1 MLQVHALALGAYQ
14 TNCYIIQDEHSKT
27 CCVIDPGYADQ
38 RVLDKIDALGLTL
51 EAILLTHGHFDHI
64 GAVKELAAAW
74 NVSVYAAKA
83 EEKLLGSGRLN
94 RAGFRY
100 GNDERFEV
108 TADVWL
114 EDGDRVTVDELEFT
128 VIATPGHTAGSVCYQ
143 CDAYIF
149 SGDCLFAGDIGR
161 CDLYSSDY
169 AAMLDSLQKLKQ
181 LPGDYRVLPGHGPT
195 TLLSRERAHNPY
207 MTGEML

>member
-1 MLQVHALALGAYQ
+1 MDVYSLVVGAIQ
-14 TNCYIIQDEHSKT
+14 ENCYIAVTQANRA
-27 CCVIDPGYADQ
+27 VIVDPGDDADYISS
-38 RVLDKIDALGLTL
+38 VLKEKKLTPA
-51 EAILLTHGHFDHI
+51 AILLTHGHFDHI

-128 VIATPGHTAGSVCYQ
+128 VIATPGHTAGSVCYSVPGRL
-143 CDAYIF
+143 F
-149 SGDCLFAGDIGR
+149 SGDTLFSMGVGRWDFPDGDGAALIAGIHE
-161 CDLYSSDY
+161 
-169 AAMLDSLQKLKQ
+169 KLMV
-181 LPGDYRVLPGHGPT
+181 LPDQTQVFPGHGPAT
-195 TLLSRERAHNPY
+195 SIGNERLGNPY
-207 MTGEML
+207 LEMKV

>member
-1 MLQVHALALGAYQ
+1 MDVYSLVVGAIQ
-14 TNCYIIQDEHSKT
+14 ENCYIAVTQANRA
-27 CCVIDPGYADQ
+27 VIVDPGDDADYISS
-38 RVLDKIDALGLTL
+38 VLKEKKLTPA
-51 EAILLTHGHFDHI
+51 AILLTHGHFDHI

-169 AAMLDSLQKLKQ
+169 AAMLNSLEKLKQ

-195 TLLSRERAHNPY
+195 TLLSREKAHNPY